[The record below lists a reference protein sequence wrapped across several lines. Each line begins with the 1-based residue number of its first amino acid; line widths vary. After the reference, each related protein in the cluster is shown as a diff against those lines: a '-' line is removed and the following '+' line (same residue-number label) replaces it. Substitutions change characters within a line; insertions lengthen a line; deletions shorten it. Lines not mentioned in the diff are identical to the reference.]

1 MDIPITDSHMHLS
14 PDGRRGEAVK
24 DFIRA
29 GGTHIIL
36 ANKPYGV
43 DIRDA
48 DGFREEFRTT
58 LELQMEARDQG
69 AVVHSLVGPHP
80 VHYTRLLESMERD
93 TAHPLMMTAMD
104 IAADMV
110 REGDAVGIGEV
121 GMPHFPVEP
130 WIREDSKAQ
139 LLHAMELAAEIG
151 CPVIVHSETTEGIY
165 EELADLARSGG
176 LHPSKLVK
184 HYAPPATAIAGEL
197 GMFLSILAKE
207 DNILDAL
214 SGGDCFM
221 LETDYI
227 DDPRRPGA
235 VLGPKTV
242 PKVTRKMLDKG
253 TLTEEQAWTIH
264 VENPSKVFGID
275 VEI

>member
-36 ANKPYGV
+36 ANKPYGI

-48 DGFREEFRTT
+48 DGFREEYRTT
-58 LELQMEARDQG
+58 LELQMEAREQG
-69 AVVHSLVGPHP
+69 AVVHTLVGPHP
-80 VHYTRLLESMERD
+80 VHYTRLLETVEREN
-93 TAHPLMMTAMD
+93 AHALMMTAMD
-104 IAADMV
+104 ISAEMV
-110 REGDAVGIGEV
+110 REGEAVGIGEV
-121 GMPHFPVEP
+121 GMPHFPVEG
-130 WIREDSKAQ
+130 WVREDSKAQ
-139 LLHAMELAAEIG
+139 LFHAMELAAEIG

-165 EELADLARSGG
+165 AELAEMAMKAG
-176 LHPSKLVK
+176 LPTRKLVK
-184 HYAPPATAIAGEL
+184 HYSPPATSIAGEL

-207 DNILDAL
+207 DNILTAL
-214 SGGDCFM
+214 AGGNDFM

-227 DDPRRPGA
+227 DDLRRPGA

-242 PKVTRKMLDKG
+242 PKVTGKMLESGK
-253 TLTEEQAWTIH
+253 LTEKQAWTIH
-264 VENPSKVFGID
+264 VENPSNVFGID